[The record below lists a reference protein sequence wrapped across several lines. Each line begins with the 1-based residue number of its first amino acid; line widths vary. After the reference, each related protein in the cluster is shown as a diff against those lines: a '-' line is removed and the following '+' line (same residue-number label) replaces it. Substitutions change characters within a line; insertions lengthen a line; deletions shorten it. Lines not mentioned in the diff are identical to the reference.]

1 MKKFALV
8 LKRMSALMLAVVVFC
23 SISTFAFAKDDEL
36 ELNVYNWGEYI
47 DDGTD
52 EGASSCAY
60 SQDVIKAF
68 EEYYKN
74 TYGKTVKVN
83 YSTFENNESLYTKL
97 KMGGANYDVIV
108 PSDYMINRFIKEG
121 MLEELD
127 FSNIPNYANIADT
140 FKGDA
145 WNYDPDHK
153 YSVPYLWGTVGIVYN
168 SEYVFGD
175 VSTWNALWN
184 EEYKNKIL
192 MFNNPRDTFAIAL
205 AKLSSD
211 KNNQNITINTNDL
224 TYWDEA
230 YKLLEEQKPLVQ
242 AYVTDEVFN
251 KMEKGEAWLAPCYY
265 GDALVMME
273 NNDKLKFTSINN
285 SIANKYVD
293 AFCIPKGAKNKK
305 LAEEFIN
312 FMCTKEISFANACYT
327 GYSSPNK
334 LVTEDSTFPYYQDPN
349 GYPADHRLEN
359 SYEEFLW
366 LNPET
371 QAKMDELWGQ
381 LKKAE
386 LGFLKWIVIIVIA
399 LVIIALV
406 YVIITRIKKGNDSG
420 LYEDDE
426 DEEEEKTPVLSRKE
440 QKLAEEQENYS
451 PILAEEDKLE

>member
-8 LKRMSALMLAVVVFC
+8 LKRVSALCLALTVLC
-23 SISTFAFAKDDEL
+23 SMGLFASAEEETL

-47 DDGTD
+47 DDGTG
-52 EGASSCAY
+52 EGSVPCDY
-60 SQDVIKAF
+60 SGDVIKAF
-68 EEYYKN
+68 EEYYKK

-97 KMGGANYDVIV
+97 KLGGANYDVIV

-121 MLEELD
+121 MLEELN
-127 FSNIPNYANIADT
+127 FANIPNYANIDDN

-145 WNYDPDHK
+145 WNYDPEHK

-168 SEYVFGD
+168 SKYVTGD
-175 VSTWNALWN
+175 VSTWDILWN
-184 EEYKNKIL
+184 EDYKNKIL
-192 MFNNPRDTFAIAL
+192 MFNNPRDTFAIGL

-211 KNNQNITINTNDL
+211 KNNENITINTNDL
-224 TYWDEA
+224 SYWDEA
-230 YKLLEEQKPLVQ
+230 YKLLVEQKPLVQ

-273 NNDKLKFTSINN
+273 NNEDLKFTSINN

-293 AFCIPKGAKNKK
+293 AFCIPKGAKNKV

-334 LVTEDSTFPYYQDPN
+334 LVTQDKNFPYYQDPN
-349 GYPADHRLEN
+349 GYPASHRLEKA
-359 SYEEFLW
+359 YDEFLW

-371 QAKMDELWGQ
+371 QAKMDDLWGQ

-386 LGFLKWIVIIVIA
+386 LGFLKYIIYGVIVLVIA
-399 LVIIALV
+399 ALA
-406 YVIITRIKKGNDSG
+406 YVIITRVKKSRDSG
-420 LYEDDE
+420 LYEDD
-426 DEEEEKTPVLSRKE
+426 DEEEEEIAPKISKKQQKLEEE
-440 QKLAEEQENYS
+440 QKNYT
-451 PILAEEDKLE
+451 PILDEEDKWE

>member
-1 MKKFALV
+1 MEKFAFV
-8 LKRMSALMLAVVVFC
+8 LKRLFALSLAVAVFC
-23 SISTFAFAKDDEL
+23 SISTFAFAKDEEL

-52 EGASSCAY
+52 EGASACDY
-60 SQDVIKAF
+60 SGDVIKKF
-68 EEYYKN
+68 EEYYKK
-74 TYGKTVKVN
+74 TYGKIVKVN

-97 KMGGANYDVIV
+97 KLGGANYDVVV

-127 FSNIPNYANIADT
+127 FSNIPNYANIHDS

-168 SEYVFGD
+168 SKHVFGD
-175 VSTWNALWN
+175 VSTWDALWN
-184 EEYKNKIL
+184 KEYKNKIL

-211 KNNQNITINTNDL
+211 KNNESITINTNDL
-224 TYWDEA
+224 SHWEEA

-273 NNDKLKFTSINN
+273 NNKDLKFASINN

-334 LVTEDSTFPYYQDPN
+334 LVTTDNTFPYYQDPN
-349 GYPADHRLEN
+349 AYPADHRLEN
-359 SYEEFLW
+359 SYDEFLW

-371 QAKMDELWGQ
+371 QEKLDDLWGK

-386 LGFLKWIVIIVIA
+386 LGFLKYIIFGVIA
-399 LVIIALV
+399 GVILALA
-406 YVIITRIKKGNDSG
+406 YVIIMRVKKSKDSE
-420 LYEDDE
+420 LYDYEDDE
-426 DEEEEKTPVLSRKE
+426 EEETPKLSRKE
-440 QKLAEEQENYS
+440 QKFAEEQEKYS

>member
-1 MKKFALV
+1 MKKSIHLV
-8 LKRMSALMLAVVVFC
+8 KKITAMCLAIVVLC
-23 SISTFAFAKDDEL
+23 SLTSLVYAKDEEL

-47 DDGTD
+47 DDGTG
-52 EGASSCAY
+52 EGATSCEY

-68 EEYYKN
+68 EEYYKK

-83 YSTFENNESLYTKL
+83 YTTFENNESLYTKL
-97 KMGGANYDVIV
+97 KLGGADYDVIV

-127 FSNIPNYANIADT
+127 FSNIPNYANIDDS
-140 FKGDA
+140 FKGDT
-145 WNYDPDHK
+145 WNYDPEHK

-168 SEYVFGD
+168 TEYVKGN
-175 VSTWNALWN
+175 VSTWDVLWN
-184 EEYKNKIL
+184 EEYKNKVL

-205 AKLSSD
+205 AKLSTD
-211 KNNQNITINTNDL
+211 KKNDNITINTNDL

-230 YKLLEEQKPLVQ
+230 YKLLEQQKPLVQ

-273 NNDKLKFTSINN
+273 NNENLKFTHVNN
-285 SIANKYVD
+285 SVANKYVD
-293 AFCIPKGAKNKK
+293 AFCVPKGSKNKQ

-312 FMCTKEISFANACYT
+312 FMCSKEISYANACYT

-334 LVTEDSTFPYYQDPN
+334 LVAKDEKFPYYQDPN
-349 GYPADHRLEN
+349 AYPAQHRLEKTF
-359 SYEEFLW
+359 EEFLW

-371 QAKMDELWGQ
+371 QTKMDDLWGQ

-386 LGFLKWIVIIVIA
+386 LGFLKYVIYGAIALIIIALAIVIIK
-399 LVIIALV
+399 
-406 YVIITRIKKGNDSG
+406 RIKKKDND
-420 LYEDDE
+420 LFDD
-426 DEEEEKTPVLSRKE
+426 DEEEEIAPKISKKQQKLEEE
-440 QKLAEEQENYS
+440 QKNYN
-451 PILAEEDKLE
+451 PILKDEDKLE